1 MLAEV
6 AELPGAAIRRLESEV
21 RALPQVEIPTAH
33 TFGPGVYIRT
43 ITIPAGATVV
53 GKVHATEHI
62 FILSKGELAV
72 ATEDGGQVLR
82 APFQQVCR
90 PGLKR
95 AVYALTEC
103 VVTNVHVTDTTDLD
117 ALEAELIQPEAL
129 SFEAPSALVA

>member
-21 RALPQVEIPTAH
+21 RALPQVEIPIVH
-33 TFGPGVYIRT
+33 TFGPGFYGRT
-43 ITIPAGATVV
+43 ITIPAGATLV

-95 AVYALTEC
+95 AGHALTEC
-103 VVTNVHVTDTTDLD
+103 VVTNIHVTDTTDLD